1 MYSRESIKAFVE
13 EYVYT
18 IKEFIDTS
26 VNQLSIPHHFVN
38 SSFPSYMTA
47 KGIYSKIYV
56 SKEGLAIIFDLKNR
70 SKLESH
76 IEYISSPVTR
86 LFSKK
91 TENVIPFFQVDES
104 FCRAERIIFVTKE
117 TFNNYYQFLKNIS
130 YCTIFTSTRINTL
143 TSLGRDSDVKFVDVS
158 IDANLLPGE
167 NKVSPIARVPFLWF
181 ISYPPSK
188 LKTNVARYHAFY
200 ETSTYLHRLFARPAP
215 RVLDAILYK
224 FEEII
229 KNEKYEKP
237 LHEFLCKYPWFI
249 RPGIIYS
256 VCNEQ
261 IGKYK
266 PDLVAFL
273 WDGDIVLIELESARV
288 KLFTKQGTISSEFEK
303 RLKQIRDYVAY
314 YREHKEVF
322 NKFVSRGVL
331 REIPKGSQIKGTLI
345 ISSFSDLDSVAREEL
360 DKIRSIYEKEGI
372 EISTYDELIIKI
384 SFMLKYISGEMFRV
398 FKYILMTSDV
408 FKIEKPVFLRSFVSL
423 IGCSM
428 I

>member
-26 VNQLSIPHHFVN
+26 VDQLSIPHHFVN
-38 SSFPSYMTA
+38 SSFPRYMTA
-47 KGIYSKIYV
+47 KGIYAEIYA
-56 SKEGLAIIFDLKNR
+56 SKERLAIAFDLKDR

-76 IEYISSPVTR
+76 IEYASSPVTE

-91 TENVIPFFQVDES
+91 TENVIPFFQVDEP
-104 FCRAERIIFVTKE
+104 FCRAERIIFITKE
-117 TFNNYYQFLKNIS
+117 TFNNYCELLKNIS
-130 YCTIFTSTRINTL
+130 YCTIFTSTRINAL
-143 TSLGRDSDVKFVDVS
+143 VSLGRDSDVKFIDVS

-167 NKVSPIARVPFLWF
+167 NKVSPIVKVPFLWLL
-181 ISYPPSK
+181 SYPPSK
-188 LKTNVARYHAFY
+188 LKTNIARYHAFY

-215 RVLDAILYK
+215 RALDAILHK

-229 KNEKYEKP
+229 KSEKYEKP

-249 RPGIIYS
+249 RPGIIYT

-261 IGKYK
+261 IDKYK

-273 WDGDIVLIELESARV
+273 WDGGIVLIELEPARV

-303 RLKQIRDYVAY
+303 RLKQVRDYVAY

-331 REIPKGSQIKGTLI
+331 REIPKGNQIKGVLI
-345 ISSFSDLDSVAREEL
+345 ISSFSYLDSVAREEL
-360 DKIRSIYEKEGI
+360 SKIRSLYEKEGI
-372 EISTYDELIIKI
+372 EILTYDELVIKI
-384 SFMLKYISGEMFRV
+384 SFMLKYVSGEMFRV
-398 FKYILMTSDV
+398 FKYVLMTPDV
-408 FKIEKPVFLRSFVSL
+408 FKIEKPIFLRSFVSL